1 MTGSFSSAFSF
12 QQANAS
18 ITQQYAGSCNVNC
31 NNTID
36 NINISLIDTLLS
48 GGINFTQQCSADAN
62 CLFQTTQNSL
72 TDVLFKA
79 QNSSTAA
86 GGVLPGISVSETGTY
101 QNINENILNSVS
113 QTCSVGSYN
122 DISNVDIFAQSST
135 IGGGINFSQQGSTQG
150 SCTFNTIMTA
160 TDMATGTAD
169 NCSASGK
176 MAKKTCGGKGGT
188 IGSTLVYIGI
198 GLVMFVG
205 VMMLYRAFRGT
216 PPKTPGTGV
225 GNGSTASGISS
236 KVGVS
241 SGAASTTTS
250 GAASVAASAVGK

>member
-1 MTGSFSSAFSF
+1 MS
-12 QQANAS
+12 
-18 ITQQYAGSCNVNC
+18 C

-36 NINISLIDTLLS
+36 NVNISLIDTLLS

-101 QNINENILNSVS
+101 QNINENIVNSVS

-122 DISNVDIFAQSST
+122 DISNVNIFAQSST
-135 IGGGINFSQQGSTQG
+135 IGGGINFSQQGTTQG
-150 SCTFNTIMTA
+150 SCTFNTIMSA

-205 VMMLYRAFRGT
+205 VMMLYRAFKGT
-216 PPKTPGTGV
+216 PPKAPGTGV
-225 GNGSTASGISS
+225 AGA
-236 KVGVS
+236 S
-241 SGAASTTTS
+241 SGVGGTSGKASTSS
-250 GAASVAASAVGK
+250 GAASVAASVVGK

>member
-1 MTGSFSSAFSF
+1 M
-12 QQANAS
+12 
-18 ITQQYAGSCNVNC
+18 NC